1 MRTTHTP
8 GQWYVIA
15 SGNQVYS
22 DVNGYVKIADVNQ
35 FKGSL
40 AENDKTGEANARL
53 IAAAPELL
61 EAVLH
66 LPKHLIE
73 VADILTNHAAKNGTA
88 SVYDKVLKLVAA
100 DLQTII
106 AKATGEPTPIS

>member
-1 MRTTHTP
+1 MTTLHTAGTWKAYRTDETNKRLPVT
-8 GQWYVIA
+8 V
-15 SGNQVYS
+15 SMDDGNEA
-22 DVNGYVKIADVNQ
+22 KIFGDN
-35 FKGSL
+35 
-40 AENDKTGEANARL
+40 NEANARL

-73 VADILTNHAAKNGTA
+73 VADILTNHAAKNGSA

-106 AKATGEPTPIS
+106 AKATGEPVTQ